1 MSFTGTLAELALCD
15 LVEITSLGGKTGVL
29 DVAASDG
36 TPAGSLAFRD
46 GALVRASC
54 GALTGERAFYA
65 LIGLREGSF
74 VFDPELDPGV
84 ATGDDLP
91 TGSLL
96 MEAMRR
102 VDEIGRLRDA
112 VPSYA
117 RATLLGGDPDDATE
131 ATVLGYLGPGQR
143 AVGDIV
149 AGALVDGAADE
160 YEVLLALG
168 RLSERGIV
176 RLDLA

>member
-1 MSFTGTLAELALCD
+1 M
-15 LVEITSLGGKTGVL
+15 
-29 DVAASDG
+29 
-36 TPAGSLAFRD
+36 
-46 GALVRASC
+46 
-54 GALTGERAFYA
+54 
-65 LIGLREGSF
+65 
-74 VFDPELDPGV
+74 FDPELDPGD

-102 VDEIGRLRDA
+102 VDEIGHLRDA
-112 VPSYA
+112 VPSYG
-117 RATLLGGDPDDATE
+117 RVTLLGGAPDDPVE

-143 AVGDIV
+143 SVGDIV
-149 AGALVDGAADE
+149 AGTLVDGTADE

-168 RLSERGIV
+168 RLCERDVV

>member
-29 DVAASDG
+29 DVVGIDG
-36 TPAGSLAFRD
+36 TAAGSLSFRD

-74 VFDPELDPGV
+74 VFDPELDPG
-84 ATGDDLP
+84 AASGDDLP

-112 VPSYA
+112 VPSYG
-117 RATLLGGDPDDATE
+117 RVTLLGGAADDPVE

-143 AVGDIV
+143 SVGDIV
-149 AGALVDGAADE
+149 AGKLVDGTADE
-160 YEVLLALG
+160 YEVLLAIG
-168 RLSERGIV
+168 RLCERGVV

>member
-1 MSFTGTLAELALCD
+1 MSFTGTLNELALCD

-29 DVAASDG
+29 DVADG
-36 TPAGSLAFRD
+36 DGAPAGRLTFRD
-46 GALVRASC
+46 GALVSASC
-54 GALTGERAFYA
+54 GALSGERAFYS
-65 LIGLREGSF
+65 LIGLREGGF

-84 ATGDDLP
+84 ADGDDLP

-112 VPSYA
+112 VPSYG
-117 RATLLGGDPDDATE
+117 RVTFLGGGPDDPVE
-131 ATVLGYLGPGQR
+131 ASVLGYLGPGQR
-143 AVGDIV
+143 SVGDIV
-149 AGALVDGAADE
+149 AGTLVDGTADE

-168 RLSERGIV
+168 RLSDRGIV
-176 RLDLA
+176 RLDLG